1 MRHYIMHIEQTH
13 TAGTAKPS
21 ALRRCFL
28 ASYVPLRV
36 ERSKSVPAMI

>member
-1 MRHYIMHIEQTH
+1 MRQCIMHIEQTH

-21 ALRRCFL
+21 ALRCCIL
-28 ASYVPLRV
+28 AFYVPLRV